1 MKAATPCF
9 TLVAAAHLR
18 SKLYWQAVLTDR
30 FGRSRRTSKA
40 RTMFTAPRRRFNQRL
55 CAMHA
60 SLQGISLGHAD
71 ILLQSFMKDLE
82 QNTSFG
88 SNNGAVTSEWAPARR
103 AALLSIAPVEVPRS
117 RGPYPASPRRPSRL
131 ERGSRSREDSSS
143 RDTHQSAVGK
153 CRMVNSI

>member
-1 MKAATPCF
+1 
-9 TLVAAAHLR
+9 LVAAAHLR

-71 ILLQSFMKDLE
+71 ILLQLRLPHHSKFHERFRTKY
-82 QNTSFG
+82 F
-88 SNNGAVTSEWAPARR
+88 VW
-103 AALLSIAPVEVPRS
+103 VE
-117 RGPYPASPRRPSRL
+117 
-131 ERGSRSREDSSS
+131 
-143 RDTHQSAVGK
+143 
-153 CRMVNSI
+153 